1 MTEEMK
7 ENEMMIVVGGEL
19 EVGHVIESKLT
30 VEKDLRKSLKIEIEE
45 IDQTTEISEKGKVI
59 Q

>member
-1 MTEEMK
+1 MK

-19 EVGHVIESKLT
+19 EVDHVIESKLT